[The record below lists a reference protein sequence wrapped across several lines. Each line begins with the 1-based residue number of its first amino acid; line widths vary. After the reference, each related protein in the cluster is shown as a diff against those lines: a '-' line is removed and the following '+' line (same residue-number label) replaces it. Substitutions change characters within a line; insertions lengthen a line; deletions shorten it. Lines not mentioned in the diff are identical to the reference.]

1 MERMRRAADRPG
13 GAAMINGLY
22 SIHVRLGDGRP
33 EKGSGVV
40 VMRDGTMRGGDA
52 FLFYLGSYTV
62 SGADLKGEVVINQ
75 HTPSPGEL
83 PLFGGREVGI
93 GFSGTADGD
102 RATIEGIA
110 LVGRASLIF
119 RATLHRLANAG

>member
-1 MERMRRAADRPG
+1 MR
-13 GAAMINGLY
+13 NGLY

-52 FLFYLGSYTV
+52 FLFYIGSYTV
-62 SGADLKGEVVINQ
+62 AGETLKGEVVINQ
-75 HTPSPGEL
+75 HTPSPGQF

-93 GFSGTADGD
+93 GFTGTFEDNRAAFEGTA
-102 RATIEGIA
+102 
-110 LVGRASLIF
+110 LMGRTSVIF
-119 RATLHRLANAG
+119 RATLLRLADSG

>member
-1 MERMRRAADRPG
+1 MHGRDRPG
-13 GAAMINGLY
+13 GGAMINGLY

-52 FLFYLGSYTV
+52 FLFYVGTYTA
-62 SGADLKGEVVINQ
+62 SGPSLKGEVVINQ
-75 HTPSPGEL
+75 HTPSPGEF

-119 RATLHRLANAG
+119 RATLQRLADAG